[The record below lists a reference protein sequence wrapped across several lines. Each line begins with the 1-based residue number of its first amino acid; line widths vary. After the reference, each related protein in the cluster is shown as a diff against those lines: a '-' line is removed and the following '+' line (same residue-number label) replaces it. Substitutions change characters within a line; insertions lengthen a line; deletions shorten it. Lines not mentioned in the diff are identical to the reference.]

1 MSNLSRKGT
10 ILSPKKFNNP
20 SSTEKSES
28 KMQSCQNYPIIQSS
42 YETNLST
49 NESKIDPN
57 LKSEISDKIYDN
69 FIQMLTIN
77 KFKEFSFHCKEKE
90 IDNIKHDMKLKK
102 SQFLQIMK
110 TTFPGYSEF
119 QPLYELLF
127 NRFKVLK
134 AKMIH
139 NQRQDSYFIYNISS
153 EDEIDIYEI
162 SCALACFVKCFFFEK
177 LQMLF
182 DLTDVDDDGFISA
195 NEVKKMVY
203 TLNYI
208 FCQEENNIGID
219 SQILSQSLASI
230 KAKKA
235 FAMIMKHPGN
245 LANVIQEEKYINFK
259 QFLNA
264 VQKVYNYKFGLMP
277 LFISM
282 KRVLKT
288 KRREKE
294 IEINK
299 NTYQEYVKISND
311 IVSEVKKEGDIGKT
325 NFDFKK
331 NIVSDKKD
339 GIEVKKAKKNVKI
352 KNDDDNKNE
361 ELIINYNKICGLET
375 YPGKYTI
382 KNLPNEDYNRFA
394 NYNINQ
400 VTRSLSLHGN
410 KAAPG
415 YMTSKEIL
423 DEILILINKHKLSDE
438 TGEELKRISKKI
450 AERADATKNK
460 LKEPLPVL
468 TLASMRFK
476 KKENNNLLDDKKA
489 KKNNDS

>member
-1 MSNLSRKGT
+1 MYSPTKKVT
-10 ILSPKKFNNP
+10 IVSPKKSDNP
-20 SSTEKSES
+20 SPDKIEAKL
-28 KMQSCQNYPIIQSS
+28 QSRQHHPIAQSS

-49 NESKIDPN
+49 NESKIDPSP
-57 LKSEISDKIYDN
+57 KPEISDVIYDN

-77 KFKEFSFHCKEKE
+77 KFKEFSYHCKEKE

-110 TTFPGYSEF
+110 TTFPGYTEF
-119 QPLYELLF
+119 QPLYEILF

-134 AKMIH
+134 AKIVH

-162 SCALACFVKCFFFEK
+162 SCALACFVKCYFFEK

-182 DLTDVDDDGFISA
+182 DLTDVDDDGFISIS
-195 NEVKKMVY
+195 EVKKMIF

-208 FCQEENNIGID
+208 FSQEENSIGTD

-235 FAMIMKHPGN
+235 YAMIMKHPGN
-245 LANVIQEEKYINFK
+245 LAIVFQQEKYINFK

-325 NFDFKK
+325 NIDFKK
-331 NIVSDKKD
+331 NIEVEKKD
-339 GIEVKKAKKNVKI
+339 EIDVRKSKKNVKN
-352 KNDDDNKNE
+352 KDKDQNKNE
-361 ELIINYNKICGLET
+361 VLIINYNKICGLET

-382 KNLPNEDYNRFA
+382 KNLSYDEYNHFA
-394 NYNINQ
+394 NSNINK
-400 VTRSLSLHGN
+400 VSRSTSLHKGV
-410 KAAPG
+410 PG

-423 DEILILINKHKLSDE
+423 DEILILSNKHKLSDDK
-438 TGEELKRISKKI
+438 GEELKKISKEISKR
-450 AERADATKNK
+450 AEATKNK
-460 LKEPLPVL
+460 LKEPLPVMNL
-468 TLASMRFK
+468 LSMRFK
-476 KKENNNLLDDKKA
+476 KEEKNNLLEDKKN
-489 KKNNDS
+489 KKNDNENF